1 MKRTTSILLTVLGAL
16 VLSFSLVSAAVL
28 NYRAHLSGRYE
39 IPFVVDTKA
48 QGQALFQMK
57 DDGTGMSYKV
67 NVANLEN
74 ITMAH
79 IHRMPASGTG
89 NGPIIAWLY
98 PSAPPAVLIPGT
110 TNGTLAE
117 GVLTDG
123 NVILDYNG
131 DGVKNL
137 DDVADAIEAGDT
149 YVNVHTVANPGGEIH
164 GPVH

>member
-1 MKRTTSILLTVLGAL
+1 MKRTPSILLTVLGAL
-16 VLSFSLVSAAVL
+16 LLSVSLVSAAVL
-28 NYRAHLSGRYE
+28 NYRAHLSGQYE
-39 IPFVVDTKA
+39 IPFVVDTQA
-48 QGQALFQMK
+48 QGQAIFQMK

-67 NVANLEN
+67 NVANLDN
-74 ITMAH
+74 VTMAH

-131 DGVKNL
+131 DGFKNL
-137 DDVADAIEAGDT
+137 TDVIDAIEAGDT
-149 YVNVHTVANPGGEIH
+149 YVNVHTQANPGGEIH

>member
-1 MKRTTSILLTVLGAL
+1 MKRTTSILVFVLGAL
-16 VLSFSLVSAAVL
+16 FLSVSLVSAAVL

-39 IPFVVDTKA
+39 IPFVVDTQA

-79 IHRMPASGTG
+79 IHRLPASGTG

-117 GVLTDG
+117 GVLTDM
-123 NVILDYNG
+123 NVVLDYNG
-131 DGVKNL
+131 DGVKDL
-137 DDVADAIEAGDT
+137 KDVVDAIEAGDT
-149 YVNVHTVANPGGEIH
+149 YVNVHTQANPGGEIH